1 MKLMQQGEE
10 QHSMTPERIKLL
22 NKLNFAWSFNVTKK
36 RKNHEKTPDER
47 KPGLSNGSELT
58 TLIVPRLIAPKPN
71 GTSPAETS
79 VKRPRLSASPTQRT
93 AIQNTKPTGM
103 APSAAEADVS
113 QEKPPYTPKANVTP
127 AEKSVLQQQKLL
139 MSAWQQAGSNPD
151 HLLK

>member
-36 RKNHEKTPDER
+36 RKNGEKIPNKR
-47 KPGLSNGSELT
+47 KTGSSNGSELT
-58 TLIVPRLIAPKPN
+58 TLSAPRLIAPKPN

-93 AIQNTKPTGM
+93 SVQNTKPTGM

-113 QEKPPYTPKANVTP
+113 QEKPPYSPKANVTP
-127 AEKSVLQQQKLL
+127 TETSVLQQPKLL
-139 MSAWQQAGSNPD
+139 MSAWQQAGSNPN